1 MQTKLNWLLVAEKNL
16 EKCLELEPD
25 YELASQGLEKIRK
38 RMALQYSMLAYGNCA
53 ICNKQFDPAGLSYAV
68 TFVLDILL

>member
-1 MQTKLNWLLVAEKNL
+1 M
-16 EKCLELEPD
+16 EPD

-38 RMALQYSMLAYGNCA
+38 RMALEYSMLAYGNCA